1 MKQPSKNR
9 TILILETDP
18 DFAKDMA
25 AILRRDFLIHV
36 ITNPRELIEEDG
48 SRQIDLMVAALDF
61 PGLVQAICF
70 KQAEE
75 SSPLDKLLHQLI
87 NQNTPVLILG
97 SEGLKDP
104 RPSRF
109 EGTNRYPD
117 PVRLMTKIR
126 SLFNPPA
133 TTLPEGANAESA
145 PPPHS

>member
-1 MKQPSKNR
+1 MREGSPMKQPSKNR

-97 SEGLKDP
+97 S
-104 RPSRF
+104 
-109 EGTNRYPD
+109 
-117 PVRLMTKIR
+117 
-126 SLFNPPA
+126 
-133 TTLPEGANAESA
+133 
-145 PPPHS
+145 